1 MRDSTERIENEIEH
15 QSTNN
20 EEIELTDSVMI
31 EFNVKASL
39 YLEALG
45 CKEEAELIMDKLKKI
60 LPKDEALPESILE
73 IISIPIVD

>member
-1 MRDSTERIENEIEH
+1 
-15 QSTNN
+15 
-20 EEIELTDSVMI
+20 MI

-60 LPKDEALPESILE
+60 LSKDETLPESMLE
-73 IISIPIVD
+73 ITSIPIVD